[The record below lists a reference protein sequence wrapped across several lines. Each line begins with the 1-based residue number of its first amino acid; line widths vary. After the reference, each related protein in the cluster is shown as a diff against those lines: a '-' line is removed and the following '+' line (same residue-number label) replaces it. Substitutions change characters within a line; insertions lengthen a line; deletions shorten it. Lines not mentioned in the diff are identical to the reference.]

1 MTSISHWILSY
12 LLNSI
17 WQVALI
23 AAVSLAAFRL
33 MRPASWQAR
42 HLLAIVALVAAIML
56 PAWSASTSMHPPSE
70 KVAVTILPFSGI
82 SSAVGPASSRN
93 RFLRHFSGSLPIAP
107 PVSRIAA
114 LLYLAFLLYRAGVL
128 LVKWRATRRLLASA
142 TPATLPEKIATCWE
156 RWIGAF
162 RLSDISV
169 LTSELVA
176 GPVTLG
182 LRRPALL
189 VPPDFLSTATRE
201 EAEAALC
208 HEFAHIARRD
218 FLVNL
223 LLEITSLPIVFHPA
237 CWLLKRQIDESRE
250 LICDAMAAHASTG
263 SDSYARSLLSLA
275 RSICAPPRVHQAAPA
290 TNALGIFEA
299 NILEKRIM
307 NLIDPHPAASRFA
320 KLAATLLG
328 GAMLASTAI
337 GISAFSIHA
346 ASAQTSSELS
356 PYLGT
361 WKTSVNGKPAAI
373 VQIFEYQGKLTGS
386 VSNGDFGVDEKN
398 NNAITGWSYG
408 TPGGAPIVEA
418 SISGQT
424 LAFKTLDASGTVPW
438 ELALTAPGKAEL
450 RVAEAL
456 PNGSKLP
463 AIPAERVEGDTAR
476 IASPEDHSSGSNENS
491 GHPRLISSVDPEYS
505 PQARAAKFSGVCV
518 VSLTVDTNGMPTNVH
533 VVKPLGMGLDEM
545 ATKAV
550 NRYRFAPAMR
560 DGATVPSDIKVEVSF
575 RYY

>member
-1 MTSISHWILSY
+1 MADLSHWVLSY

-23 AAVSLAAFRL
+23 ATVSFAALRL
-33 MRPASWQAR
+33 MRAASWQVR
-42 HLLAIVALVAAIML
+42 HLLAIAALLSAVLL
-56 PAWSASTSMHPPSE
+56 PVWSASTSMHAPSR
-70 KVAVTILPFSGI
+70 KVEVTILPLAELAGRAAS
-82 SSAVGPASSRN
+82 ASSRAGI
-93 RFLRHFSGSLPIAP
+93 FRHFSGLLPITP
-107 PVSRIAA
+107 SVSRMAV

-128 LVKWRATRRLLASA
+128 LAKWRQTRKLLHRA
-142 TPATLPEKIATCWE
+142 TPAVLPSAIGSEWQ

-162 RLSDISV
+162 QLREVSLLS
-169 LTSELVA
+169 SELIT

-182 LRRPALL
+182 LRHAALL
-189 VPPDFLSTATRE
+189 VPSDFLAMATRE
-201 EAEAALC
+201 EVGAALC

-218 FLVNL
+218 FAVNL
-223 LLEITSLPIVFHPA
+223 LLEIASLPIAFHPA

-250 LICDAMAAHASTG
+250 LICDTMAARASAG
-263 SDSYARSLLSLA
+263 SDTYARSLLSLA
-275 RSICAPPRVHQAAPA
+275 RSICAPPRAHQAAPA

-307 NLIDPHPAASRFA
+307 NLIDPQPTASRFRKFA
-320 KLAATLLG
+320 SALLG
-328 GAMLASTAI
+328 VAMLTIAAI
-337 GISAFSIHA
+337 GISAFSIEA
-346 ASAQTSSELS
+346 ATAQTSSNLN

-361 WKTSVNGKPAAI
+361 WKTTVNGKPAAI

-398 NNAITGWSYG
+398 NAITGWSYG

-424 LAFKTLDASGTVPW
+424 LAFKTLDADGTVPW

-450 RVAEAL
+450 RITEAL

-463 AIPAERVEGDTAR
+463 ALVAERADPSTEKTVLPD
-476 IASPEDHSSGSNENS
+476 DHSSGADENS
-491 GHPRLISSVDPEYS
+491 THPRLISSVDPEYS
-505 PQARAAKFSGVCV
+505 PQARAAKFSGVCLV
-518 VSLTVDTNGMPTNVH
+518 GLTVDSNGIPTHVH
-533 VVKPLGMGLDEM
+533 IVKPLGMGLDEM

-550 NRYRFAPAMR
+550 SQYRFAPATR
-560 DGATVPSDIKVEVSF
+560 DGAAVPADIKVEVSF